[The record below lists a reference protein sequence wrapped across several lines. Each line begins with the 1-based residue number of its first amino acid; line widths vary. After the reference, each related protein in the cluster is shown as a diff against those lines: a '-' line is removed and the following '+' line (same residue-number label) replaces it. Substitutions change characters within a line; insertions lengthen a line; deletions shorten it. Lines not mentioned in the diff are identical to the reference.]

1 MNKTALK
8 EKESYEA
15 PVILDIKPVSVA
27 GLGTDSNDD
36 IMNDPNETTGTDS

>member
-15 PVILDIKPVSVA
+15 PEILDIKPVSVA
-27 GLGTDSNDD
+27 VQGNSDEVDD
-36 IMNDPNETTGTDS
+36 PTETTG